1 MEIVDNKK
9 KITVDKFIS
18 EYEAAGTLLEKQQL
32 VEDLVDTKYVP
43 FVVKLNIAQKIV
55 VRYNIEG
62 NDIKTQ
68 TAMMYLS
75 FTASVLRLYT
85 KLEISDISTDLDYD
99 KLQKYRIIDQLFTLI
114 GDDLK
119 EYQKIFNMCEQDFN
133 SNYLSTPSFVQRQI
147 NKVTNYF
154 GKYADELTQWL
165 NGLDEKKIVEALKE
179 LADR

>member
-1 MEIVDNKK
+1 MNERKEVSEAITAGRQALSILRMAKDELRSAGNWGVVDMVGGGFFSGMMKHS
-9 KITVDKFIS
+9 KINHASSYMRMAK
-18 EYEAAGTLLEKQQL
+18 EKLLIFQRELKD
-32 VEDLVDTKYVP
+32 VY
-43 FVVKLNIAQKIV
+43 
-55 VRYNIEG
+55 
-62 NDIKTQ
+62 
-68 TAMMYLS
+68 
-75 FTASVLRLYT
+75 
-85 KLEISDISTDLDYD
+85 ISTDMDYD
-99 KLQKYRIIDQLFTLI
+99 KLQKYRIIDRLFTLI

-154 GKYADELTQWL
+154 GKYVDELTQWL

>member
-1 MEIVDNKK
+1 MEEAK
-9 KITVDKFIS
+9 KINVDEFIN
-18 EYEAAGTLLEKQQL
+18 EYEATEYLGDKERL
-32 VEDLVDTKYVP
+32 VEALIDTKYVP

-55 VRYNIEG
+55 AKYNIEG

-68 TAMMYLS
+68 TAMMYLA

-85 KLEISDISTDLDYD
+85 RLEVSDTSTDMDYD
-99 KLQKYRIIDQLFTLI
+99 KLQKYRIIDRLFTLI

-154 GKYADELTQWL
+154 GKYVDELTQWL